1 MLEQILVVGHCLPDT
16 FMLKSK
22 MQQLFPDV
30 NVDSCN
36 SHADLKNKINSS
48 TLLLVNRVLDGAFTN
63 DAGIALIADLAKA
76 DEAPKQMLISNFE
89 ESQEE
94 AIVQGAIMGFGKAE
108 MGSSE
113 TEDKLK
119 KVVLGD

>member
-1 MLEQILVVGHCLPDT
+1 MLEQILVVGHCLRDT

-36 SHADLKNKINSS
+36 SHSDLKAKANSS
-48 TLLLVNRVLDGAFTN
+48 TLLLVNRVLDGAFGS
-63 DAGIALIADLAKA
+63 DAGIELIADFAKI
-76 DEAPKQMLISNFE
+76 DNAPKQMLISNFA
-89 ESQEE
+89 ESHQQ
-94 AIVQGAIMGFGKAE
+94 AMAVGALMGFGKSE
-108 MGSSE
+108 MGSSQ
-113 TEDKLK
+113 TEEKLK